1 MAIILRSRSSLVYC
15 PRSHAFFGHAEH
27 PVRKL
32 LDLGINVALGTD
44 SLASN
49 DSLSLLDEM
58 RFLYR
63 VRKDLKS
70 CEIFRMATLNGAA
83 ALGFGASAG
92 RLRCGYW
99 ADMTVIELT
108 GETGPKNLT
117 AQIVE
122 GNGKWYATIVQGE
135 TAASRG

>member
-1 MAIILRSRSSLVYC
+1 
-15 PRSHAFFGHAEH
+15 
-27 PVRKL
+27 
-32 LDLGINVALGTD
+32 
-44 SLASN
+44 
-49 DSLSLLDEM
+49 LSLLDEM

-70 CEIFRMATLNGAA
+70 SEIFRMATLNGAA
-83 ALGFGASAG
+83 ALGFAASAG

-99 ADMTVIELT
+99 ADMAVIELT

-117 AQIVE
+117 AQILE

-135 TAASRG
+135 TAASRR